1 MYRKGFRQELT
12 NWHLRESILVEAT
25 VAPIACLGNHEYMT
39 ETEEIFREFED
50 QPASDT
56 KGTRQDLFKDA
67 KRGYVRIRKDF
78 VQRESAPRPSILA
91 ELVAG
96 RKERAL
102 DLLLTVHALSPI
114 LDGTPLPIATWARL
128 LDSKERPCTERA
140 VHSALRSLSA
150 MNLLSASGAK
160 TKPDISLYRENG
172 DGTLWIK
179 DHKAQPK
186 AEQGRGFFTIPFHY
200 WTDGVIDHLRM
211 PGKAL
216 LLIILKETQDPSGP
230 MTFTMPVERAASWYG
245 ISERTAERGYREL
258 VDHKL
263 IAQHVQKVPDARHPA
278 GRREIHHRALLGKYS
293 TENRE
298 CLRVEAYEA
307 ATSGTTKSLPGGEL
321 RKSGTILEGSW

>member
-1 MYRKGFRQELT
+1 
-12 NWHLRESILVEAT
+12 
-25 VAPIACLGNHEYMT
+25 MT
-39 ETEEIFREFED
+39 ETEKIFRDLED

-56 KGTRQDLFKDA
+56 KATRLELFNDA

-78 VQRESAPRPSILA
+78 VQREIEPRPSVLA
-91 ELVAG
+91 DLVAG

-102 DLLLTVHALSPI
+102 DLLLTVHALAPI
-114 LDGTPLPIATWARL
+114 LDGTPLAVATWARL
-128 LDSKERPCTERA
+128 LDSKERPCTDRA
-140 VHSALRSLSA
+140 IHSALRALSA
-150 MNLLSASGAK
+150 KGLVSVSGSKAY
-160 TKPDISLYRENG
+160 PDIILHRENG
-172 DGTLWIK
+172 DGTLWSK

-200 WTDGVIDHLRM
+200 WTGGIIDQLRM
-211 PGKAL
+211 PGKAM

-258 VDHKL
+258 LDRRL

-278 GRREIHHRALLGKYS
+278 GRREIHHRALLGHYS

-298 CLRVEAYEA
+298 RLRLDAYEA
-307 ATSGTTKSLPGGEL
+307 VTGGLATKHRTRKL
-321 RKSGTILEGSW
+321 RKKGGVEGIS